1 MYYNVIHSIAGVNMS
16 ITSVRL
22 QPEVEQ
28 GLEAMAA
35 SQERSKS
42 WLINQAVK
50 EYIERQ
56 TQEKTRWQETL
67 IAMDSVVKGQVV
79 SGDAVHAWLESW
91 GKENEQPPPKIGQ

>member
-1 MYYNVIHSIAGVNMS
+1 MS

-42 WLINQAVK
+42 WLINQALK
-50 EYIERQ
+50 EYLERQ

-67 IAMDSVVKGQVV
+67 TAIDSVAKGQVV
-79 SGDAVHAWLESW
+79 SGEAVHAWLDSW
-91 GKENEQPPPKIGQ
+91 GKEGEQPPPKVGQ

>member
-1 MYYNVIHSIAGVNMS
+1 MS

-42 WLINQAVK
+42 WLINQALK

-56 TQEKTRWQETL
+56 AQERTRWQETL
-67 IAMDSVVKGQVV
+67 TAMDSVAKGQVV
-79 SGDAVHAWLESW
+79 SGEAVHAWLESW
-91 GKENEQPPPKIGQ
+91 GREDEQSPPQVGQ

>member
-1 MYYNVIHSIAGVNMS
+1 MG

-42 WLINQAVK
+42 WLINQALK

-56 TQEKTRWQETL
+56 AQEKTRWKETL
-67 IAMDSVVKGQVV
+67 TAMDSVAKGQVV
-79 SGDAVHAWLESW
+79 SSEVVHSWLESW
-91 GKENEQPPPKIGQ
+91 GKEDEQSPPKVGQ

>member
-1 MYYNVIHSIAGVNMS
+1 MS

-42 WLINQAVK
+42 WLINQALK

-56 TQEKTRWQETL
+56 AQEKTRWQETL
-67 IAMDSVVKGQVV
+67 TAMDSVAKGQVV
-79 SGDAVHAWLESW
+79 SSEAVHAWLDSW
-91 GKENEQPPPKIGQ
+91 GKKNEPSPPQVGQ

>member
-1 MYYNVIHSIAGVNMS
+1 MS

-28 GLEAMAA
+28 GLEAMAI

-42 WLINQAVK
+42 WLINQALK

-67 IAMDSVVKGQVV
+67 HAMDSVAKGQVV
-79 SGDAVHAWLESW
+79 SGEAVQLWLESW
-91 GKENEQPPPKIGQ
+91 GKDDEKSPPQVGQ

>member
-1 MYYNVIHSIAGVNMS
+1 MS

-42 WLINQAVK
+42 WLINQALK

-56 TQEKTRWQETL
+56 AQEKTRWQETL
-67 IAMDSVVKGQVV
+67 TAMNSVAKGQVV
-79 SGDAVHAWLESW
+79 SGEAVGAWLESW
-91 GKENEQPPPKIGQ
+91 GRDDEQPPPQVGQ

>member
-1 MYYNVIHSIAGVNMS
+1 MS

-22 QPEVEQ
+22 LPEVEQ

-42 WLINQAVK
+42 WLINQALK

-56 TQEKTRWQETL
+56 TQEKMRWQETL
-67 IAMDSVVKGQVV
+67 TAMDSLAKGKVVAGE
-79 SGDAVHAWLESW
+79 AVHEWLNTW
-91 GKENEQPPPKIGQ
+91 GKEDELAPPQINNP

>member
-1 MYYNVIHSIAGVNMS
+1 MS

-28 GLEAMAA
+28 GLEAMVA

-42 WLINQAVK
+42 WLINQALK

-67 IAMDSVVKGQVV
+67 TAMDSVAKGQVV
-79 SGDAVHAWLESW
+79 SSEAMHGWLETW
-91 GKENEQPPPKIGQ
+91 GKDNEQSPPKVGQ

>member
-1 MYYNVIHSIAGVNMS
+1 MS

-28 GLEAMAA
+28 ELEALAT

-42 WLINQAVK
+42 WLINQALK

-56 TQEKTRWQETL
+56 TQEKIRWQETL
-67 IAMDSVVKGQVV
+67 TAMDSVAKGQMV
-79 SGDAVHAWLESW
+79 SGEAVHAWLESW
-91 GKENEQPPPKIGQ
+91 GKEDEQSPPQVGQ

>member
-1 MYYNVIHSIAGVNMS
+1 MS

-42 WLINQAVK
+42 WLINQALK

-56 TQEKTRWQETL
+56 VHEKTRWQETL
-67 IAMDSVVKGQVV
+67 TAMDSVAKGQVV
-79 SGDAVHAWLESW
+79 SGEAVHAWLETW
-91 GKENEQPPPKIGQ
+91 GKENEQSPPKIGQ

>member
-1 MYYNVIHSIAGVNMS
+1 MS

-42 WLINQAVK
+42 WLINQALR

-67 IAMDSVVKGQVV
+67 IAMDSVAKGRVV
-79 SGDAVHAWLESW
+79 SGEAVHGWLETW
-91 GKENEQPPPKIGQ
+91 GKDDEQAPPQVGK